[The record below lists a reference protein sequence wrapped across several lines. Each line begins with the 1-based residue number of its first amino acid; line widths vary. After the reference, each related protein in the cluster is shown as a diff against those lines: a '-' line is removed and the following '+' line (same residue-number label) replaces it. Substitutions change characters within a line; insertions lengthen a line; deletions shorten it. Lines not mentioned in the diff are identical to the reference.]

1 MLTHVSELSHSNV
14 RNSGCSEWLFEA
26 CTVDKDWRV
35 GAVHPDKVLF
45 SPRRIYLGGKDK
57 LSRVGILR
65 STGQA
70 RPEW

>member
-1 MLTHVSELSHSNV
+1 M
-14 RNSGCSEWLFEA
+14 
-26 CTVDKDWRV
+26 DKDWRV

-70 RPEW
+70 RPEWLVRCRPNVTITQHRPGFYGKEKKV